1 VEKTKFNH
9 DSFILKFALPEGKTS
24 GIDLGGC
31 VAFVA
36 TIDGESVSRKY
47 TPISDINQRDTV
59 DFVIKVYR
67 PTADFPKGGKMT

>member
-1 VEKTKFNH
+1 
-9 DSFILKFALPEGKTS
+9 LPDGKTS
-24 GIDLGGC
+24 GIELGGC

-47 TPISDINQRDTV
+47 TPISDINQRGTV

-67 PTADFPKGGKMT
+67 PTVDFP